1 MSEQPDQQADQQ
13 ADHQPDRSEALKLP
27 EAVRHVFDECRM
39 VLPGIQALFGFQ
51 MIAVFNQGFREKLT
65 SPEQRL
71 HGAAILL
78 VVLAIAL
85 VMAPA
90 ALHRRAEP
98 RSVSD
103 RFVRVASRLLLAAM
117 LLLAVGLS
125 IDVFVVT
132 RIIWHSQTIAA
143 AASAAA
149 FCVFL
154 FLWEAYP
161 SIYRRRSPVQR

>member
-1 MSEQPDQQADQQ
+1 MSDRPDQT
-13 ADHQPDRSEALKLP
+13 EELKLND
-27 EAVRHVFDECRM
+27 AVRHVFDECRM

-65 SPEQRL
+65 APEQRL

-78 VVLAIAL
+78 VVVAIAL

-103 RFVRVASRLLLAAM
+103 RFLRVASRLLLAAM

-132 RIIWHSQTIAA
+132 RIIWHDRTMAVIA
-143 AASAAA
+143 SLAA
-149 FCVFL
+149 FFVFL
-154 FLWEAYP
+154 SLWEVYP
-161 SIYRRRSPVQR
+161 SIYRRGSPVQR